1 MAQNR
6 VDLADALIKDLEY
19 VFEEHKISVTGES
32 IPVTYRQ
39 RVGLIDKG
47 SGPGGMQV
55 FSTAIVIA
63 PVTVIPDDV
72 EVDNLVVAYN
82 FADVGAYTESTY
94 FGEGNSSHPIR
105 SMGVDIAVGSKEYG
119 HILAAG
125 DWLIDYFDGKDITLG
140 TQAGYEVADDA
151 TFKTIEITFDGETQ
165 PDMITEG
172 DRVITAS
179 YNFNII
185 YDRGQ

>member
-1 MAQNR
+1 MGQNR

-19 VFEEHKISVTGES
+19 VFEQHQIDG
-32 IPVTYRQ
+32 VTYRA
-39 RVGLIDKG
+39 RADIADRPYHTAG
-47 SGPGGMQV
+47 
-55 FSTAIVIA
+55 FSTKIVIA

-72 EVDNLVVAYN
+72 EIDNIVVAYN
-82 FADVGAYTESTY
+82 FADQGPYNEDVY
-94 FGEGNSSHPIR
+94 FGGNANNNPLR
-105 SMGVDIAVGSKEYG
+105 SMGVDIAVGSKEYR

-125 DWLIDYFDGKDITLG
+125 DWLIDYFDGADTELG
-140 TQAGYEVADDA
+140 RGGDS
-151 TFKTIEITFDGETQ
+151 TFKTVSITFDGETQ

>member
-19 VFEEHKISVTGES
+19 VFEKHTIND
-32 IPVTYRQ
+32 VTYRQ
-39 RVGLIDKG
+39 RASVDTSGLPTPINNK
-47 SGPGGMQV
+47 
-55 FSTAIVIA
+55 IVIA

-72 EVDNLVVAYN
+72 GADNLVVAYN
-82 FADVGAYTESTY
+82 FADQGPYNEDVY
-94 FGEGNSSHPIR
+94 FGGNANNNPLR
-105 SMGVDIAVGSKEYG
+105 SMGVDVAVGSKEYR

-125 DWLIDYFDGKDITLG
+125 DWLIDYFDGADTELG
-140 TQAGYEVADDA
+140 RGGDS
-151 TFKTIEITFDGETQ
+151 TFKTVSITFDGETQ

>member
-19 VFEEHKISVTGES
+19 VFEKHEVNG
-32 IPVTYRQ
+32 VTYRA
-39 RVGLIDKG
+39 RADIADRPYHTAG
-47 SGPGGMQV
+47 
-55 FSTAIVIA
+55 FSTKIVIA

-72 EVDNLVVAYN
+72 EIDNIVIAYN
-82 FADVGAYTESTY
+82 FADQGAYTETTY
-94 FGEGNSSHPIR
+94 FGTSDNHPIR
-105 SMGVDIAVGSKEYG
+105 SMGVDVAVGSKEYR

-125 DWLIDYFDGKDITLG
+125 DWLIDYFDGKDIILG
-140 TQAGYEVADDA
+140 TQTGYTVADDA
-151 TFKTIEITFDGETQ
+151 TFKTMEITFDGETQ

>member
-19 VFEEHKISVTGES
+19 VFEKHTINGE
-32 IPVTYRQ
+32 TYRQ
-39 RVGLIDKG
+39 RASVDTSGLPIPITNKL
-47 SGPGGMQV
+47 
-55 FSTAIVIA
+55 IVA
-63 PVTVIPDDV
+63 PVTIIPDDV

-94 FGEGNSSHPIR
+94 FGDDDSHHPVR
-105 SMGVDIAVGSKEYG
+105 SMGVDVAVGSKEYR
-119 HILAAG
+119 HVLAAG